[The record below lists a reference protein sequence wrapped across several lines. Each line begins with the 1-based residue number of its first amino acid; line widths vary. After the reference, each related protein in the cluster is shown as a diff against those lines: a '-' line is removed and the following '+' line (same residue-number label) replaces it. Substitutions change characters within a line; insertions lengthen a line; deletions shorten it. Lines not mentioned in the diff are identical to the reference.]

1 MASQF
6 NAIDYAQQLAAAGV
20 SQAQAVV
27 HANALSQALTAC
39 AASKADLA
47 QLEEKL
53 TTRMDMFEIRIIA
66 RIEAFEAKVNLQLA
80 ELRGELAQMRGELAV
95 MRAER
100 KYDRRLINLV
110 LAMQVALIV
119 KMFFP

>member
-1 MASQF
+1 MPSQF
-6 NAIDYAQQLAAAGV
+6 NAIDYAQQLAAAGAPR
-20 SQAQAVV
+20 AQADV

-39 AASKADLA
+39 AAAKADLA